1 MEDTEKNTQ
10 SKIDDLQSKGYR
22 LDCRYM
28 RMALIWSEN
37 SYCERR
43 KVGALLVKNNRI
55 ISDGYNG
62 TPSGFENICEDANNR
77 TMPYVL
83 HAEANAIT
91 KVARSSNSS
100 EGATLYVTSSP
111 CIECAKLIIQAGITR
126 VVFAEYYRDTEG
138 IELLKRAGIV
148 TELLDM

>member
-55 ISDGYNG
+55 IKY
-62 TPSGFENICEDANNR
+62 TCRF
-77 TMPYVL
+77 L
-83 HAEANAIT
+83 
-91 KVARSSNSS
+91 
-100 EGATLYVTSSP
+100 
-111 CIECAKLIIQAGITR
+111 
-126 VVFAEYYRDTEG
+126 
-138 IELLKRAGIV
+138 
-148 TELLDM
+148 